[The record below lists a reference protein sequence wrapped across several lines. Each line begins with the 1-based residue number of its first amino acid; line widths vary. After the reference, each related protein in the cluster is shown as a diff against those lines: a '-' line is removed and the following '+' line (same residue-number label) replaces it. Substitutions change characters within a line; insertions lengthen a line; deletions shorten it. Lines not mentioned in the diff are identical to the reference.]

1 MACDFLT
8 VETVRMELLYVLV
21 FMDIA
26 SRRLVFANATAH
38 PDGSW
43 VEQQARNL
51 IWQAEELWSGL
62 TESE

>member
-1 MACDFLT
+1 
-8 VETVRMELLYVLV
+8 MELLYVLV